1 MDTHSKRGVTIAWPA
16 FLRRDAESPLQH
28 VALRLFL
35 LEGLFSGAS
44 MMCME
49 TFLPL
54 FALAM
59 GAGAGDIGAMSAI
72 SHILGPVTYLAG
84 GYLAE
89 RSARH
94 KQLYLVAE
102 GFLGRGFLLLYPL
115 VPVFFAGRVAVF
127 VLIGLHVVRMTFFR
141 LGGPAQMAVTGH
153 VVPGP
158 LRGRF
163 MSARSLASVVGELGF
178 QPLVGAIITAYLF
191 PRGYQLGFLLIWL
204 VGLIG
209 ALAFARMPLAAQ
221 PKAATISS
229 SQPLWEMGQD
239 IFRDRQ
245 LAAFLGIVLAWG
257 LGEQAVRSFYSVH
270 MVRNLGL
277 DAGIIGLLAA
287 VASLASLVGLPTIG
301 YLSDRYGNRSTLLA
315 TGATLALTQLLWLS
329 ARSAWQ
335 LAPIYLLNGLAHRA
349 FQVAMVNLLLAI
361 ARPERY
367 ARYSAL
373 HQATA
378 TTTSVV
384 GPLLG
389 AYLFEQI
396 GFASNV
402 TLAAGAGML
411 AMLIAWRSLHER
423 SPAQIRNA

>member
-1 MDTHSKRGVTIAWPA
+1 MDTHSKRSVPIAWPA
-16 FLRRDAESPLQH
+16 FLQRNADSPLQH
-28 VALRLFL
+28 VTLRLFL

-59 GAGAGDIGAMSAI
+59 GAGAGDIGMMSAI
-72 SHILGPVTYLAG
+72 SHILGPATYLVG

-89 RSARH
+89 RTARH

-102 GFLGRGFLLLYPL
+102 GLVGRGFLLLYPL
-115 VPVFFAGRVAVF
+115 VPIFFEGRVAVF
-127 VLIGLHVVRMTFFR
+127 ILIGLHVVRMTFFR

-178 QPLVGAIITAYLF
+178 QPLVGGVIALYLF
-191 PRGYQLGFLLIWL
+191 PRGYQLGFLLIWF

-209 ALAFARMPLAAQ
+209 AAAFARMPVATQPVAAM
-221 PKAATISS
+221 TRSS
-229 SQPLWEMGQD
+229 RPFREMGQD

-245 LAAFLGIVLAWG
+245 LLAFLGIVLAWG
-257 LGEQAVRSFYSVH
+257 LGEQSVRSFYSVH

-277 DAGIIGLLAA
+277 DAGAIGLLAA

-329 ARSAWQ
+329 ARNAWQ
-335 LAPIYLLNGLAHRA
+335 LVPAYLLNGLAHRA

-361 ARPERY
+361 SRPERY

-373 HQATA
+373 HQAAA
-378 TTTSVV
+378 TTTSVI

-389 AYLFEQI
+389 AYLFERI

-402 TLAAGAGML
+402 TLAAAAGIL
-411 AMLIAWRSLHER
+411 AMLIAWRSLHEHA
-423 SPAQIRNA
+423 PAPA